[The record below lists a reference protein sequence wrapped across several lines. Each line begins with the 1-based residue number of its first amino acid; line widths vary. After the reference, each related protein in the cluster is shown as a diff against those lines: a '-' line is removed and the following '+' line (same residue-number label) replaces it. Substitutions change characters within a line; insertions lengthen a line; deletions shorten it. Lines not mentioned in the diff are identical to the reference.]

1 MIETTTDD
9 YECTRLG
16 RSEVCGKVKPA
27 VRPCAAVNFRAL
39 VFKESWLR
47 AFARATQW
55 QEVRT
60 STVDRRPSQ
69 VDCRS
74 VRVTP
79 KPLLATNGRVAGSH
93 FISSVFFLSEIFYNY
108 LLLMILPFI
117 D

>member
-27 VRPCAAVNFRAL
+27 VRPCAAVNLRAL

-60 STVDRRPSQ
+60 STVDRR
-69 VDCRS
+69 RS
-74 VRVTP
+74 KRARDAYTLTRD
-79 KPLLATNGRVAGSH
+79 KWSGRGQPFH
-93 FISSVFFLSEIFYNY
+93 FECVFFI
-108 LLLMILPFI
+108 
-117 D
+117 